1 MNGKVLAGLLL
12 SCAVSAGTLAQ
23 AETAREAELSA
34 RLLKLEEAV
43 AELKGELAAARAAPA
58 PTAVVE
64 KPADKPAVL
73 ASAPVATP
81 AAPAASASA
90 PADGFRVGSS
100 TIRLGGYFKAN
111 VLMSRFSDGDVASG
125 SYGRDFYLPQT
136 IPVGGAGASQRLDA
150 TAKQTRIALTTRTPV
165 GDKALTGLL
174 EIDFQTAPGTQG
186 SQRTTNGYTPAL
198 RRAFITYGDLLVGQE
213 WTTFQ
218 YVAALPETTDYIGP
232 TEGSVFAR
240 QMQIRYSRRLGQG
253 VALAM
258 SLENPETATITSASP
273 ALVEN
278 GDDRLPDA
286 AARLTVTRPFGEV
299 SLAGIV
305 RQLSVDD
312 VAGNARDFGWGLSLA
327 GKLPFGPER
336 RHDLRFMLSGGEGI
350 GRYLG
355 LNFAPDAVYTGGE
368 LETVRVLAGFAALKL
383 GWTAKLRSTFM
394 ASFQNV
400 DYPDAVAPLTANGAA
415 WSLAGNLFYSPAPG
429 FDLGAE
435 YRHGVRE
442 LLGGAQGSL
451 DRLEFAAK
459 YSF

>member
-1 MNGKVLAGLLL
+1 MKRNVFAGLLL
-12 SCAVSAGTLAQ
+12 SCAAISGTAAH
-23 AETAREAELSA
+23 AETAREAELTA
-34 RLLKLEEAV
+34 RLEKLEAAV
-43 AELKGELAAARAAPA
+43 SELRGELAVARAASAAQPA
-58 PTAVVE
+58 PSAAGQPV
-64 KPADKPAVL
+64 VL
-73 ASAPVATP
+73 ASAPAAAPAAATP
-81 AAPAASASA
+81 AATPA

-100 TIRLGGYFKAN
+100 TIRIGGYFKAN

-136 IPVGGAGASQRLDA
+136 IPVGGAGSSQRLDA
-150 TAKQTRIALTTRTPV
+150 SAKQTRIALTTRTPV
-165 GDKALTGLL
+165 GDRALTGTL

-213 WTTFQ
+213 WSTFQ

-240 QMQIRYSRRLGQG
+240 QMQIRYSKRLAQG
-253 VALAM
+253 VVLAM

-273 ALVEN
+273 TLVEN
-278 GDDRLPDA
+278 GDDHLPDA

-299 SLAGIV
+299 SLSGVV

-312 VAGNARDFGWGLSLA
+312 IAGNARDFGWGLSLA
-327 GKLPFGPER
+327 GKLPFGPDR
-336 RHDLRFMLSGGEGI
+336 RHDLRFMLSGGDGI

-355 LNFAPDAVYTGGE
+355 LNFAPDAVYANGE
-368 LETVRVLAGFAALKL
+368 LESVRVLAGFAALKL
-383 GWTAKLRSTFM
+383 GWTGKLRSTIM

-400 DYPDAVAPLTANGAA
+400 DYPDGVTPLTANGSA